1 MDDNEE
7 GVAAAP
13 PVPVVLTAEEERFLP
28 AVRYLVSKAVG
39 KGVVLHSCLDYV
51 VGTVAPVAVQGNNYE
66 EEYSGEVQDYV
77 VTVLAPETTADGD
90 ENAEGEAKAA
100 TDGEVVEEEEE
111 EEEEEGEKLPAND
124 PRVVREAYG
133 MPPSLSHVLDIGP
146 MTQETWAKEL
156 NRARSVLWLQ
166 PVGAVAHQDFAAG
179 SQALLDA
186 LVPEDDEAIED
197 TEAASTTTAAKRLV
211 VLVGPSL
218 VGALRAGGMSD
229 EDVTLVSSGDA
240 RTVVELLA
248 GKTHGIS
255 KLTEVTLLLNVVEEA
270 NTEAE
275 ASEGGV
281 VVEE

>member
-1 MDDNEE
+1 M
-7 GVAAAP
+7 
-13 PVPVVLTAEEERFLP
+13 
-28 AVRYLVSKAVG
+28 
-39 KGVVLHSCLDYV
+39 
-51 VGTVAPVAVQGNNYE
+51 
-66 EEYSGEVQDYV
+66 
-77 VTVLAPETTADGD
+77 
-90 ENAEGEAKAA
+90 
-100 TDGEVVEEEEE
+100 
-111 EEEEEGEKLPAND
+111 PAND

-156 NRARSVLWLQ
+156 NRAQSVLWLQ

-186 LVPEDDEAIED
+186 LVPEDDEAIEN
-197 TEAASTTTAAKRLV
+197 TEAAPTTAKRLV

-240 RTVVELLA
+240 RTVVELLD
-248 GKTHGIS
+248 GKTPGVS
-255 KLTEVTLLLNVVEEA
+255 KLTEVQLMLNAVEEA
-270 NTEAE
+270 TTEEVAG
-275 ASEGGV
+275 EGEV